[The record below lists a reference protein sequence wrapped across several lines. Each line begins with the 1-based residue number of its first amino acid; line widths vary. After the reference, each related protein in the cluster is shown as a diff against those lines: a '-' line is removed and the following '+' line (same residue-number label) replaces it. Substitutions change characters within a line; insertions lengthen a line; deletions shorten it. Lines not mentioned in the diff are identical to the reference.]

1 MSLKTIRDS
10 FHTQLLNYRNTH
22 RLIVSDDFTIA
33 YENASVTEKGEIE
46 RAVKRVDKL
55 TVRRF
60 IKCQLLKSTPF
71 HRMTIKQLREI
82 GRNIQ
87 ISEYW
92 EKDKITLIKEI
103 EHAVKESEKNSKR
116 VLL

>member
-22 RLIVSDDFTIA
+22 RLITSDDFAIA
-33 YENASVTEKGEIE
+33 YENATATEKREIE
-46 RAVKRVDKL
+46 NTVKRVDKL
-55 TVRRF
+55 TVRKF
-60 IKCQLLKSTPF
+60 IKYQLSKSTPF
-71 HRMTIKQLREI
+71 HRMGLKKLREI

-87 ISEYW
+87 IPEYW
-92 EKDKITLIKEI
+92 EKDKITLIEEI
-103 EHAVKESEKNSKR
+103 EDVVQRFEKSCKR